1 MSFSASRPL
10 PLAGTPTIV
19 LLTPDESTEFDAVRT
34 LFREYAAALG
44 VDLGFQHFEE
54 ELASLPG
61 DYAEPRGALLLA
73 LVEEEEP
80 RAAPAATS
88 TERTVPAAG
97 AEPLMLRLPRDAWAH
112 VAGCCALRPLDSADD
127 VNAAEMKRLYVR
139 PDFRGLGLGRQL
151 AEAILD
157 FARGAGYGCV
167 LLDTLDD
174 MESARA
180 LYEDLGFVEVP
191 PYYHNPIA
199 GSHYLKAVL

>member
-10 PLAGTPTIV
+10 PLTSAPDVV
-19 LLTPDESTEFDAVRT
+19 LYRPETAHELAAARAIFLEYAQSLNFDLCFQSFDA
-34 LFREYAAALG
+34 
-44 VDLGFQHFEE
+44 
-54 ELASLPG
+54 ELANLPG

-73 LVEEEEP
+73 LVD
-80 RAAPAATS
+80 APADAQVDLNDDAPLL
-88 TERTVPAAG
+88 RRANGQPAF
-97 AEPLMLRLPRDAWAH
+97 
-112 VAGCCALRPLDSADD
+112 VAGCCALRALDDADA

-139 PDFRGLGLGRQL
+139 PRFRGLGLGRQL

-157 FARGAGYGCV
+157 CARGSGYSCV

-180 LYEDLGFVEVP
+180 MYEDLGFYEIP

-199 GSHYLKAVL
+199 GAHYLRVDL